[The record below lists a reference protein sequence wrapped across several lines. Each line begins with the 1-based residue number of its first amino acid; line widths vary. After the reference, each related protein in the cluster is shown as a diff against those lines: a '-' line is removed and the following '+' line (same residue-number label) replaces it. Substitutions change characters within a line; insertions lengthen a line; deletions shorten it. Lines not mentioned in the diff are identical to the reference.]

1 MVGTGTIKCLTV
13 LCEAG
18 LGSSPAAP
26 SPRAVGKAA
35 GQSGAPGGFPRGLWH
50 PPRCS
55 AEQFITCDVTPA
67 LSPCAS
73 PGTREP
79 PRNARLLQGETRP
92 QHPAPHWPLPAA
104 RAASG
109 VCPAANVP
117 QQNLAA
123 GAGRCLGAAAL
134 LWGRRRGRSHPALP
148 RAPGE
153 RVLPHGSSRASHG
166 RGVERGTSA
175 LWSWVSRFRQGRISR
190 CTRSG
195 IT

>member
-13 LCEAG
+13 LREAG

-26 SPRAVGKAA
+26 SPRAVGKVA
-35 GQSGAPGGFPRGLWH
+35 GQSGAPGGFPGGLWH
-50 PPRCS
+50 PPRCP
-55 AEQFITCDVTPA
+55 AEQFITCDVSPV
-67 LSPCAS
+67 LSPWAS

-79 PRNARLLQGETRP
+79 PRNAQLLQGETRP
-92 QHPAPHWPLPAA
+92 RHPAPSSTCGIWGSSRCQRPPAKP
-104 RAASG
+104 G
-109 VCPAANVP
+109 C
-117 QQNLAA
+117 
-123 GAGRCLGAAAL
+123 RCLGAAAL

-175 LWSWVSRFRQGRISR
+175 PGVMGVQIQAGTHLQVHKKWHHLNLSPAV
-190 CTRSG
+190 
-195 IT
+195 

>member
-35 GQSGAPGGFPRGLWH
+35 GQSGAPGGFPGGLWH

-55 AEQFITCDVTPA
+55 AEQFITCDVSPA

-92 QHPAPHWPLPAA
+92 QHPAPSTPL
-104 RAASG
+104 AASRG
-109 VCPAANVP
+109 TCSIWGLSRSQRPPAKPGCRRRPVLGSCCFALGTQKGSFASCSAP
-117 QQNLAA
+117 SPR
-123 GAGRCLGAAAL
+123 GAGPAPRQQQGIPWQRC
-134 LWGRRRGRSHPALP
+134 
-148 RAPGE
+148 
-153 RVLPHGSSRASHG
+153 
-166 RGVERGTSA
+166 
-175 LWSWVSRFRQGRISR
+175 
-190 CTRSG
+190 
-195 IT
+195 